1 MVNINRKVDRR
12 TLYTIQIVKD
22 SFLKLVDENGYSKI
36 TVAKL
41 CRKAGI
47 TRTTFYL
54 HFDNV
59 TSLLNS
65 VLDDALDFELV
76 SENMSF
82 NNESFIPACQRVA
95 KSGKYQA
102 LFMDSNL
109 TEYIIG
115 RIYAHEKEKMIP
127 DIMKKTSL
135 NQKDADLLFQYT
147 LRGSFYVNYQHHW
160 QRTTAWKHDV
170 KLMNYFVEHG
180 YKAFHERHINNTN

>member
-1 MVNINRKVDRR
+1 MEFKMTNINRKIDRR

-22 SFLKLVDENGYSKI
+22 SFLKLVEENGYSKI

-41 CRKAGI
+41 CRRSDI

-54 HFDNV
+54 HFDNITAV
-59 TSLLNS
+59 LNA
-65 VLDDALDFELV
+65 VLDDALDFQLV
-76 SENMSF
+76 SENGPF
-82 NNESFIPACQRVA
+82 NDESFIPACQRVA

-115 RIYAHEKEKMIP
+115 RIYSHEKDRMIP
-127 DIMKKTSL
+127 DIMKKTNL
-135 NQKDADLLFQYT
+135 NQKDADLMFQYT

-160 QRTTAWKHDV
+160 QRTDDWKHDV
-170 KLMNYFVEHG
+170 KLMNYFVESG
-180 YKAFHERHINNTN
+180 YKAFHER